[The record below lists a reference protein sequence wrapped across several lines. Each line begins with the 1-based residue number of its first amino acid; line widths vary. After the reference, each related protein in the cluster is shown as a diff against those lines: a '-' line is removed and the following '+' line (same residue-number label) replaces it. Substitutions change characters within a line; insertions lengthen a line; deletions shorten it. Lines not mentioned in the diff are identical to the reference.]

1 MDDNKLFLKIIEE
14 RFARFQN
21 NYSQDNGDFL
31 SLEQQSLAMS
41 FFRKNASQGAM
52 LYGGYEDAER
62 RIPLF
67 MPDYT
72 GVFNEDQAIEHFRSN
87 PEECPLVVLNITV
100 PRQEKVSPGHR
111 DYLGALMA
119 EGIRR
124 EKVGDI
130 LVHPDGAH
138 IIALRD
144 MAAYL
149 KESLTSVGRASINT
163 EILGIDKADPGE
175 IIRKEM
181 SFNVPSPRLDN
192 VISAVFGISRKAALE
207 AISKGLVFLDG
218 VETAKPDVHPKE
230 GQKLVLRGKG
240 KAIYLGV
247 TGNSRKG
254 RDYISVQKY
263 L

>member
-1 MDDNKLFLKIIEE
+1 MDDSKLFLKMIEE
-14 RFARFQN
+14 RFARFQD
-21 NYSQDNGDFL
+21 NYAPDNGDFL
-31 SLEQQSLAMS
+31 TLEQQSQAMS
-41 FFRKNASQGAM
+41 FFRNNASRGAF

-67 MPDYT
+67 MPDYME
-72 GVFNEDQAIEHFRSN
+72 VRNEAEALEFFAKN
-87 PEECPLVVLNITV
+87 PEECPLVILRISV
-100 PRQEKVSPGHR
+100 PRQEKVALSHR

-130 LVHPDGAH
+130 LVHPDGAQ
-138 IIALRD
+138 IIALRE
-144 MAAYL
+144 MVEYL
-149 KESLTSVGRASINT
+149 KDSLTSVGRASIRT
-163 EILGIDKADPGE
+163 EILGIDRVDPGQ
-175 IIRKEM
+175 IIKKEM

-192 VISAVFGISRKAALE
+192 VISAVFGISRKSASE
-207 AISKGLVFLDG
+207 AISRGIVFVDG
-218 VETAKPDVHPKE
+218 VEMSKPDIKPRE

-240 KAIYLGV
+240 KAIYMGV

-254 RDYISVQKY
+254 RDYITVIKY